1 MMMILIMRLILSM
14 VIMVILII
22 GGIVMFLDQI
32 LIPHSL
38 DRHLFLKRSVAL
50 EQEEL
55 DV

>member
-1 MMMILIMRLILSM
+1 MTTKMNLTTGFFLTVMIKMRE
-14 VIMVILII
+14 
-22 GGIVMFLDQI
+22 IVMFLDQN

-38 DRHLFLKRSVAL
+38 EIHLFLKGSVAL